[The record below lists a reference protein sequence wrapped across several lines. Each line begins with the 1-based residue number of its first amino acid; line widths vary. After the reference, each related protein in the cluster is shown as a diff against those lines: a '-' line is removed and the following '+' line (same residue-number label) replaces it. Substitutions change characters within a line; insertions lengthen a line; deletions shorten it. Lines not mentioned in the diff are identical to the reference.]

1 MRLRYL
7 DHWTFSA
14 SCSICTDGCEGHG
27 TGMKKKRKANGWQMG
42 KQIQHIASLLA
53 DKIDGTMRPSIDVQ
67 IPSLQ
72 SFSFTLR
79 KWAPKGLQYFYQQ
92 KRCNCGSK
100 GKISKIERLSQGN
113 TKSLRVSLG
122 WRDWQEKTGF
132 RPWLA
137 DWYYTAGDHHIVVT
151 SFGTNVTFEPLSLHP
166 WWCNNI
172 PVWFLHNVTTE
183 YTKFNSRTSHF
194 PHERDWAENSVIER
208 KRMKAAVFICTQ
220 DPCFPCPPAL
230 L

>member
-27 TGMKKKRKANGWQMG
+27 AGMKKKRKADGWQMG

-53 DKIDGTMRPSIDVQ
+53 DNIDGTMCPSIDVQ

-100 GKISKIERLSQGN
+100 GKISKIERMSQGN
-113 TKSLRVSLG
+113 TKSLRVSVD
-122 WRDWQEKTGF
+122 WRDWQEKT
-132 RPWLA
+132 RVPSM
-137 DWYYTAGDHHIVVT
+137 AGRLILYRRRSPHSSDLPRYKCHLWATFIT
-151 SFGTNVTFEPLSLHP
+151 SLMV
-166 WWCNNI
+166 
-172 PVWFLHNVTTE
+172 
-183 YTKFNSRTSHF
+183 
-194 PHERDWAENSVIER
+194 
-208 KRMKAAVFICTQ
+208 Q
-220 DPCFPCPPAL
+220 
-230 L
+230 